1 MCMEKQHDNRRVR
14 VTKRMIKEAL
24 LELLE
29 HDDLVDISIT
39 ALCEAAD
46 VHRSTFYNYYSD
58 PSDVLREIE
67 QDFLDR
73 IPVPPDKPEQ
83 VDAEQLLEKNTAF
96 FDYVKDNDRVFRIL
110 FDGSKGS
117 CFAARLVETLCAG
130 YIPVNSDAD
139 EITAGFIRKYVA
151 NGTVGMMREWVN
163 TGYPVSSRE
172 IAEKMYFL
180 SVRITG

>member
-1 MCMEKQHDNRRVR
+1 MDNQHDNRRVR
-14 VTKRMIKEAL
+14 ITKRMIKDAL

-29 HDDLVDISIT
+29 QKDLVDISVT

-46 VHRSTFYNYYSD
+46 VHRSTFYNYYSY
-58 PSDVLREIE
+58 PADVLREIE

-73 IPVPPDKPEQ
+73 IPVPPDTPEQ
-83 VDAEQLLEKNTAF
+83 VDPEQLLETNVAF
-96 FDYVKDNDRVFRIL
+96 FDCVRENDRVFRIL
-110 FDGSKGS
+110 FDESKGS
-117 CFAARLVETLCAG
+117 CFAARLVENLCAG
-130 YIPVNSDAD
+130 YIPVNSGAD

-180 SVRITG
+180 SIRITG